1 MQRGFLL
8 KTLRKEVLICE
19 CIQYKENNK
28 MFVFNLC
35 ELVYPI
41 IRNDKGRYNKL
52 HLNKD
57 FENDLKG

>member
-1 MQRGFLL
+1 L